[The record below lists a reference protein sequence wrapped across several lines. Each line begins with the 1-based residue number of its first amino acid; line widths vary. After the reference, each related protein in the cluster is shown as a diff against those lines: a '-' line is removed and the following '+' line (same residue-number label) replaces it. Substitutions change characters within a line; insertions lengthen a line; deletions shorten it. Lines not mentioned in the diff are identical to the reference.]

1 MNWEK
6 RSLYTCLSSFAHRF
20 PDRGL
25 LGDETGWL
33 SASDVLSRSLSAA
46 SSLRQYGVRR
56 GTLVTLCAKR
66 CVSAAVL
73 LFGLRFLGAVA
84 VLCDP
89 RERAEDALGSCDA
102 VIDPA
107 FTAEITPDGSALL
120 TRLSDGAGLSLSLLR
135 DIPCPPAFSPVSE
148 PQAPSF
154 VLFTSGST
162 GKKKAVVLSEDN
174 LIMDLL
180 ATEPMGLYRPDDV
193 ALGALPLDHVF
204 GLVLLVG
211 GPVLGYGIY
220 FPDRTDVCSLLS
232 AIRREGITRM
242 NGVPSLYL
250 RLAQQ
255 AEENDCSSLRA
266 GFIAGGPVTASQF
279 MYIEKSLGLTLI
291 SVYGMTEC
299 VGITCSDYRDPQ
311 AVRAGGV
318 GSFYAV
324 NDGFILAEDGQIAP
338 AGQIGEICVRG
349 PMRMLGYYGEPLPA
363 AAFLHTGD
371 LGFLDEDGVLHL
383 CGRKKDIIIRNGNN
397 LSAVRIEQA
406 LLSLPGVQAAAVVG
420 MPDEM
425 QGEVPCAMIVGR
437 ADREALTPRL
447 HKNEIPVK
455 ILSVPV
461 LPMTSLG
468 KPDKQAIREAMRR

>member
-1 MNWEK
+1 MNREK

-25 LGDETGWL
+25 LGDERGWL
-33 SASDVLSRSLSAA
+33 SAADVLSRSLSAA
-46 SSLRQYGVRR
+46 SSLQQYGVRR

-66 CVSAAVL
+66 CVSTAIL
-73 LFGLRFLGAVA
+73 LLGLRFLGAVT

-89 RERAEDALGSCDA
+89 RERAEDALGACDA

-107 FTAEITPDGSALL
+107 FTAEITADDSALL
-120 TRLSDGAGLSLSLLR
+120 IRLADGARLSLSLLR
-135 DIPCPPAFSPVSE
+135 KNPCPPVFSPVSE
-148 PQAPSF
+148 PLAPSF

-180 ATEPMGLYRPDDV
+180 ATEPMGLYRPDDI

-220 FPDRTDVCSLLS
+220 FPDRTDACSLLS
-232 AIRREGITRM
+232 AIQREGITRM

-255 AEENDCSSLRA
+255 AGEYNCSSLRA

-279 MYIEKSLGLTLI
+279 MHIEKTLGMTLI

-299 VGITCSDYRDPQ
+299 VGIACSDYRDPQ
-311 AVRAGGV
+311 AVRANGV
-318 GSFYAV
+318 GSFYTV
-324 NDGFILAEDGQIAP
+324 NDGFILSEDGQNAP
-338 AGQIGEICVRG
+338 SGQIGEICVRG
-349 PMRMLGYYGEPLPA
+349 PMRMLGYYGEFLPST
-363 AAFLHTGD
+363 AFLHTGD

-383 CGRKKDIIIRNGNN
+383 CGRKKDIIIRNGYN
-397 LSAVRIEQA
+397 LSIVRIEQA
-406 LLSLPGVQAAAVVG
+406 LLSLPGVQAAVVVG
-420 MPDEM
+420 MPDEV

-437 ADREALTPRL
+437 ADREALTALL
-447 HKNEIPVK
+447 HKNEVPVT
-455 ILSVPV
+455 ILSVPA
-461 LPMTSLG
+461 LPMTALG
-468 KPDKQAIREAMRR
+468 KPDKQAIREAMCR